1 MGNDMQMSKITN
13 SVSITTMLQII
24 GMLAVVGSTVWYL
37 QGQNNA
43 TVLIAAANADDLVAM
58 TAIQH
63 QLAERTRLLE
73 SIVSANAVRHE
84 VIKKDIQFIKDGQL
98 DINRLLLQLI
108 QQGTNR

>member
-1 MGNDMQMSKITN
+1 MGNNMQMSKITN
-13 SVSITTMLQII
+13 SVSISTMLQII
-24 GMLAVVGSTVWYL
+24 VMLAAVGSTIWYL
-37 QGQNNA
+37 QGQTNA
-43 TVLIAAANADDLVAM
+43 TILVAAANADGLVNL
-58 TAIQH
+58 TTTQH
-63 QLAERTRLLE
+63 LLAERTRLLE